1 MDTSKLTL
9 RQLQTE
15 SARALS
21 TMQATN
27 NNIYKFNKQA
37 QLKKS
42 QNWYIA
48 VIDWY
53 VNTYGDLIL
62 AKQASEGYKISIR
75 CIDLKILRKSYLEVT
90 PTLSMACPMCDLNMN
105 GGADNPT

>member
-1 MDTSKLTL
+1 MKNIQGLQKLDISNLTL

-27 NNIYKFNKQA
+27 NNIWQFNKQA
-37 QLKKS
+37 HHNS
-42 QNWYIA
+42 ENWYKA

-53 VNTYGDLIL
+53 VEQYGDLP
-62 AKQASEGYKISIR
+62 SKIGPGKDIKLVFDEHS
-75 CIDLKILRKSYLEVT
+75 
-90 PTLSMACPMCDLNMN
+90 
-105 GGADNPT
+105 